1 MARNKA
7 ERQSALKEN
16 EVQNETATAEDTV
29 TETATAETKSTKSI
43 VPAKYAGKYKNGGSD
58 PVAEFIKA
66 QCGEGDKFNFDTF
79 FALCQ
84 KNGISTDQTNKYSG
98 QIAENLQGAKG
109 RARMTLGNTLRAN
122 ARKNGKLVGLDDA
135 EVEIAGLAKPTLSG
149 AAAAAK
155 EANTQTSAAEGVTA
169 EDGGAVPDGETAQY

>member
-16 EVQNETATAEDTV
+16 EVQNETATAEDTAPEA
-29 TETATAETKSTKSI
+29 TEKSTKSI

-58 PVAEFIKA
+58 PVAEFIKS
-66 QCGEGDKFNFDTF
+66 QCGEGDKFSFDSF
-79 FALCQ
+79 FTLCQ

-135 EVEIAGLAKPTLSG
+135 EVEITGLAKPTLSG

-155 EANTQTSAAEGVTA
+155 EANTQTSAAE
-169 EDGGAVPDGETAQY
+169 DGDAVPDGVEATQY

>member
-16 EVQNETATAEDTV
+16 EVQNTEEVNDTAPVA
-29 TETATAETKSTKSI
+29 TEKSTKSI

-58 PVAEFIKA
+58 PVADFIKS
-66 QCGEGDKFNFDTF
+66 QCGEGEKFAFDSF
-79 FALCQ
+79 WALCQ
-84 KNGISTDQTNKYSG
+84 KNGISEEQTNKYAG
-98 QIAENLQGAKG
+98 QIAEARQGAKG

-122 ARKNGKLVGLDDA
+122 ARKNGKLIALDGS
-135 EVEIAGLAKPTLSG
+135 EVPLVVAKATLSG

-155 EANTQTSAAEGVTA
+155 EASTQTSAADGVST
-169 EDGGAVPDGETAQY
+169 EDGASEAVEDTTSSSD